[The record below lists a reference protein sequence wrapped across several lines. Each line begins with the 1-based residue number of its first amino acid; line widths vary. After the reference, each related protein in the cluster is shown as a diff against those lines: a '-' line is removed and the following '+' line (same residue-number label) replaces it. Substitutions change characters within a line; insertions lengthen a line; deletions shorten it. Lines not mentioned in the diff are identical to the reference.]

1 MWFIKKNRILNILL
15 NSKKEIFQRDFK
27 ILQSLCMETLKTK
40 IHFLKNDIYENG
52 SRLYLNFGHTFAHA
66 FEMATEQ
73 VLNKELLRHGEA
85 VGVGMLCEILLSAKK
100 KFCLFFVG
108 KNIEIIFAPN

>member
-1 MWFIKKNRILNILL
+1 ML

-40 IHFLKNDIYENG
+40 IHFFKNDIYLG

-73 VLNKELLRHGEA
+73 VLNKELLRHGKQLE
-85 VGVGMLCEILLSAKK
+85 
-100 KFCLFFVG
+100 
-108 KNIEIIFAPN
+108 